1 MLGFP
6 LENLSQGAHKDGRQK
21 ADELALHPPPI
32 DPDTSEGAASRKRL
46 LRAWVELSAWLR
58 TPGAEVVVD
67 EDTPEPQPEPAP
79 EPGPEPGVEPEDTAP
94 PQDTDLFTPDEET
107 AR

>member
-6 LENLSQGAHKDGRQK
+6 LENLSQGAHKEGRQK

-46 LRAWVELSAWLR
+46 LRAWVELSAWLVIFEKNSK
-58 TPGAEVVVD
+58 TVLLSALDPKLIAE
-67 EDTPEPQPEPAP
+67 Q
-79 EPGPEPGVEPEDTAP
+79 
-94 PQDTDLFTPDEET
+94 
-107 AR
+107 RRR